1 MKSSPALPAASTL
14 RLPFSPS
21 VGLPETAPLLR
32 TDRKTLAV
40 QLRPDGSLV
49 IRAPR
54 RMKDD
59 EILRFVRSRETWL
72 RQHLDR
78 IRAEREKRENTER
91 LSDEELKRLARLA
104 AQILPLRVSF
114 FAPMVGADYGRIT
127 VRCQKT
133 RWGSCSSQ
141 GNLNFNCLLMLA
153 PPEVWDY
160 VVVHELCHRL
170 EMNHS
175 PRFWAEVGRVCPD
188 YKKHRKWLLDNG
200 PALLA
205 RVFG

>member
-1 MKSSPALPAASTL
+1 
-14 RLPFSPS
+14 
-21 VGLPETAPLLR
+21 
-32 TDRKTLAV
+32 
-40 QLRPDGSLV
+40 
-49 IRAPR
+49 
-54 RMKDD
+54 MKDD

-114 FAPMVGADYGRIT
+114 FASLVGADYGRIT

-153 PPEVWDY
+153 PPEVRDY

-175 PRFWAEVGRVCPD
+175 RRFWAAVERVCPD
-188 YKKHRKWLLDNG
+188 YQDHKKWLRENG